1 MIVRSK
7 APLRLGLAGGGSD
20 VSPYSDLYGGLIL
33 NATINLYAY
42 CTIEETH
49 DSHITIHSYDTKCEK
64 SYPSAERLEIDGDAN
79 LIKGV
84 YNHVMNTF
92 GCDGQGRAFDGH
104 YGYDSIVNGFK
115 ITTYND
121 APAGSGLGTSST
133 MVVSILK
140 CFAEWLNLA
149 LGDYEIARTAY
160 IIERKDLNLSGGK
173 QDQYAASF
181 GGFNYMEFL
190 KNDIVIVNPLKIK
203 RWIIDELESSMV
215 LFFTGK
221 SRSSAAIIEEQQKN
235 TSTGNQV
242 AIEAMHRIK
251 QSSISMKLALLKG
264 DVKEFGRILGTAW
277 EDKKKM
283 AGNITNPA
291 IQEAM
296 DTALKSGALAGKVS
310 GAGGGGFIMLV
321 VEPTRKMEVIS
332 ALKSLPGIVVPF
344 QFNESGAH
352 GWKIYPSDNVKNY

>member
-49 DSHITIHSYDTKCEK
+49 DSKITIHSYDTKCEK
-64 SYPSAERLEIDGDAN
+64 SYPATERLEIDGEAN

-84 YNHVMNTF
+84 YNHVINTF

-104 YGYDSIVNGFK
+104 FGYDSRVNGFK

-133 MVVSILK
+133 MVVCILK

-215 LFFTGK
+215 LFYTGK

-235 TSTGNQV
+235 TSTGNKV

-251 QSSISMKLALLKG
+251 QSSIDMKLALLKG
-264 DVKEFGRILGTAW
+264 DIKEFGRIIGSAW

-283 AGNITNPA
+283 AGNITNPT

-296 DTALKSGALAGKVS
+296 DVALKSGALAGKVS

-332 ALKSLPGIVVPF
+332 SLKSLPGVVVPF
-344 QFNESGAH
+344 QFSESGAH
-352 GWKIYPSDNVKNY
+352 GWKIYPSDNVNNY